1 MRSVPTGRILT
12 IRGGITLVGIVIV
25 SHSQKLAEGVKEL
38 AEMMANN
45 VHIEAA
51 GGLDEGLLGT
61 SYERVKVAIEDV
73 CGTDGAVVLMDMGS
87 AVMTAELAVEEC
99 RDEAVRLVDCPI
111 AEGAVLAAL
120 AAASGAD
127 LEEVARRAESAR
139 DMEKIEKIGKA

>member
-1 MRSVPTGRILT
+1 M
-12 IRGGITLVGIVIV
+12 VGIVIV

-38 AEMMANN
+38 AEMMAND

-61 SYERVKVAIEDV
+61 SFERVKVAIEDV

-87 AVMTAELAVEEC
+87 AVMTAELAVEEG

-120 AAASGAD
+120 AAASGAGLD
-127 LEEVARRAESAR
+127 EVARRAESAR
-139 DMEKIEKIGKA
+139 DMEKLEKSGEA

>member
-1 MRSVPTGRILT
+1 MRSVATGRIL
-12 IRGGITLVGIVIV
+12 ISGGITLVGIVIV

-38 AEMMANN
+38 AEMMAND

-51 GGLDEGLLGT
+51 GGLDEELLGT
-61 SYERVKVAIEDV
+61 SFERVKVAIEDV
-73 CGTDGAVVLMDMGS
+73 CGADGAVVLMDMGS
-87 AVMTAELAVEEC
+87 AIMTAELAVEEC

>member
-1 MRSVPTGRILT
+1 MRSVATGRIL
-12 IRGGITLVGIVIV
+12 ISGGITLVGIVIV

-38 AEMMANN
+38 AEMMAND

-61 SYERVKVAIEDV
+61 SFERVKVAIEDV

-87 AVMTAELAVEEC
+87 AIMTAELAVEEC

>member
-1 MRSVPTGRILT
+1 MTNAVSAYWPHSYYQ
-12 IRGGITLVGIVIV
+12 GGITLVGIVIV

-87 AVMTAELAVEEC
+87 AVMTAELAVEEF

-120 AAASGAD
+120 AAASGAGLD
-127 LEEVARRAESAR
+127 EVVRRAESSR
-139 DMEKIEKIGKA
+139 HMEKIVRP

>member
-1 MRSVPTGRILT
+1 
-12 IRGGITLVGIVIV
+12 
-25 SHSQKLAEGVKEL
+25 
-38 AEMMANN
+38 MMAND

-61 SYERVKVAIEDV
+61 SFERVKVAIEDV
-73 CGTDGAVVLMDMGS
+73 CGADGAVVLMDIDEIYSDDGVIVLMDMGS
-87 AVMTAELAVEEC
+87 AIMTAELAVEEC

>member
-1 MRSVPTGRILT
+1 M
-12 IRGGITLVGIVIV
+12 VGIVIV

-38 AEMMANN
+38 AEMMAND

-61 SYERVKVAIEDV
+61 SFERVKVAIEDV
-73 CGTDGAVVLMDMGS
+73 CGADGAVVLMDMGS
-87 AVMTAELAVEEC
+87 AIMTAELAVEEC

-127 LEEVARRAESAR
+127 LEEVACRAESAR

>member
-1 MRSVPTGRILT
+1 MAAFLYQ
-12 IRGGITLVGIVIV
+12 GGITLVGIVIV

-38 AEMMANN
+38 AEMMAND

-61 SYERVKVAIEDV
+61 SFERVKVAIEDV

-120 AAASGAD
+120 AAASGAGLD
-127 LEEVARRAESAR
+127 EVARRAESAR
-139 DMEKIEKIGKA
+139 DMEKLEKSGEA

>member
-1 MRSVPTGRILT
+1 MRSVATGRIL
-12 IRGGITLVGIVIV
+12 ISGGVTLVGILIV

-38 AEMMANN
+38 AEMMAND

-61 SYERVKVAIEDV
+61 SFERVKVAIEDV

-120 AAASGAD
+120 AAASGAGLD
-127 LEEVARRAESAR
+127 EVARRAESAR
-139 DMEKIEKIGKA
+139 DMEKLEKSGEA

>member
-1 MRSVPTGRILT
+1 MRSVATGRIL
-12 IRGGITLVGIVIV
+12 ISGGVTLVGILIV

-38 AEMMANN
+38 AEMMAND

-61 SYERVKVAIEDV
+61 SFERVKVAIEDV

-87 AVMTAELAVEEC
+87 AIMTAELAVEEC

-139 DMEKIEKIGKA
+139 DMEKIGKA

>member
-73 CGTDGAVVLMDMGS
+73 GGTEGAVVLMDMGS

-120 AAASGAD
+120 AAAGGAGLD
-127 LEEVARRAESAR
+127 EVVRRAESSR
-139 DMEKIEKIGKA
+139 HMEKIVRP

>member
-1 MRSVPTGRILT
+1 MRSVATGRIL
-12 IRGGITLVGIVIV
+12 ISGGITLVGIVIV

-38 AEMMANN
+38 AEMMAND

-61 SYERVKVAIEDV
+61 SFERVKVAIEDV

-120 AAASGAD
+120 AAASGAGLD
-127 LEEVARRAESAR
+127 EVARRAESAR
-139 DMEKIEKIGKA
+139 DMEKLEKSGEA

>member
-1 MRSVPTGRILT
+1 MRSVATGRIL
-12 IRGGITLVGIVIV
+12 ISGGVTLVGIVIV

-38 AEMMANN
+38 AEMMAND

-61 SYERVKVAIEDV
+61 SFERVKVAIEDV
-73 CGTDGAVVLMDMGS
+73 CGADGAVVLMDMGS
-87 AVMTAELAVEEC
+87 AIMTAELAVEEC

-120 AAASGAD
+120 AAASGAGLD
-127 LEEVARRAESAR
+127 EVARRAESAR